1 MKNVGIVG
9 FQEQKFLLNVLIV
22 KQEVG
27 MEKLKEIKM
36 ISKAIL
42 FDPQLFAKTELYCE
56 SRETNINDLISVL
69 LTKLIK
75 EQDGARRGT
84 NLSEQKD

>member
-1 MKNVGIVG
+1 
-9 FQEQKFLLNVLIV
+9 
-22 KQEVG
+22 
-27 MEKLKEIKM
+27 M